1 MFYNNIQYDMFNLY
15 NSRLATGY
23 CDFGIPNIFN
33 MSNSLYFNNYNTN
46 NWNLGIFAEYA
57 PTNSYGGFGAIGG
70 QQIDSIGFGGGV
82 GSISAPGASF
92 INQNKKEE
100 ITNEESS
107 AESSTTTA
115 TETDTQ
121 EKTEDTKESKETK
134 ETDDK
139 KSSEEKAEVVD
150 EAKVEEEIQKKVA
163 KDPKKADYV
172 IIQNDEEGKTS
183 YIPIAGELT
192 KVEQDTIENSGAQI
206 VSKQAVEK
214 AQKEGHRKVE
224 HSKKLKNMS
233 TWDKIVT
240 GLKGAANGAIKMVT
254 DTFYPKDEN
263 GKFSWKKFGRN
274 MAILGATVAATV
286 LCPGVGTALMY
297 AGLAVGTAMTAKGV
311 VDICKLDGEST
322 QADLEKACETTG
334 QGIITAVTCRKGIK
348 FTVKN
353 NGLSSAS
360 VMKKPD
366 GNWVTNIGRS
376 TKTSAKDLTVG
387 GLKTMSKQFKQTGE
401 EIKILT
407 GKTNTTNKNS
417 KLRQIYKNRHAQYTK
432 NFKENRYDPLEKQ
445 IKTKSEELQ
454 TKIDQIDVELNKPN
468 IDSKTRAIL
477 EYKKG
482 NLETIKFSLD
492 KAKTKGD
499 YKAINNEISKIE
511 NEINGFKSKFKTD
524 REVTINGEKFDINDK
539 KRLSFK
545 KGIWNHRLFHKN
557 EDELLSF
564 RAWSKELN
572 RQKREFNALT
582 IEKNKVMRKAA
593 YKNYKDG
600 EIELKVNEYYPNI
613 IFKNR
618 FDRNWNLKKFYFE
631 DFNMKKL
638 WKKENLFQAGMM
650 GLSAYGGGVAE
661 VAMYSPCARFNNTGI
676 TSLNRTVSLFA
687 DSNYDNGDVY
697 SQEEFNG
704 LANACGLE
712 ANDIENIDEKEEA

>member
-1 MFYNNIQYDMFNLY
+1 MFNNIQYNMLDLY

-23 CDFGIPNIFN
+23 CDWRAMGSYDMPNIFN

-46 NWNLGIFAEYA
+46 NLNSGIFPQYA

-70 QQIDSIGFGGGV
+70 QQIDSIGFGGGF

-100 ITNEESS
+100 ITNEENS

-172 IIQNDEEGKTS
+172 IVQNDEEGKTS
-183 YIPIAGELT
+183 YIPITGELT

-206 VSKQAVEK
+206 VSKQAIEK

-233 TWDKIVT
+233 TKDKI
-240 GLKGAANGAIKMVT
+240 GAGIAGFFNGAVKMVT

-274 MAILGATVAATV
+274 MAILAGTAAATI

-334 QGIITAVTCRKGIK
+334 QGIITAATCGKGIK
-348 FTVKN
+348 STVKM
-353 NGLSSAS
+353 NGFSA
-360 VMKKPD
+360 KPV
-366 GNWVTNIGRS
+366 NVGRS
-376 TKTSAKDLTVG
+376 TKASAKDLTVG
-387 GLKTMSKQFKQTGE
+387 GFKTMVKQFKQTGE

-407 GKTNTTNKNS
+407 G
-417 KLRQIYKNRHAQYTK
+417 
-432 NFKENRYDPLEKQ
+432 
-445 IKTKSEELQ
+445 
-454 TKIDQIDVELNKPN
+454 
-468 IDSKTRAIL
+468 
-477 EYKKG
+477 
-482 NLETIKFSLD
+482 
-492 KAKTKGD
+492 
-499 YKAINNEISKIE
+499 
-511 NEINGFKSKFKTD
+511 
-524 REVTINGEKFDINDK
+524 
-539 KRLSFK
+539 
-545 KGIWNHRLFHKN
+545 
-557 EDELLSF
+557 
-564 RAWSKELN
+564 
-572 RQKREFNALT
+572 
-582 IEKNKVMRKAA
+582 
-593 YKNYKDG
+593 
-600 EIELKVNEYYPNI
+600 
-613 IFKNR
+613 
-618 FDRNWNLKKFYFE
+618 
-631 DFNMKKL
+631 
-638 WKKENLFQAGMM
+638 
-650 GLSAYGGGVAE
+650 
-661 VAMYSPCARFNNTGI
+661 
-676 TSLNRTVSLFA
+676 
-687 DSNYDNGDVY
+687 
-697 SQEEFNG
+697 
-704 LANACGLE
+704 
-712 ANDIENIDEKEEA
+712 

>member
-1 MFYNNIQYDMFNLY
+1 MFNNIQYNMLDWY
-15 NSRLATGY
+15 NSPLATGY
-23 CDFGIPNIFN
+23 CNFGIPNFSN

-70 QQIDSIGFGGGV
+70 QQIDSIGFGGGFD
-82 GSISAPGASF
+82 SISAPGASF
-92 INQNKKEE
+92 INQNKKAE
-100 ITNEESS
+100 TANEENST
-107 AESSTTTA
+107 ESSTTTA

-139 KSSEEKAEVVD
+139 KSSEEKAEVID

-172 IIQNDEEGKTS
+172 IVQNNEEGKTS
-183 YIPIAGELT
+183 YIPITGELT

-206 VSKQAVEK
+206 VSKQAIEK
-214 AQKEGHRKVE
+214 AQKKGHRKVE

-233 TWDKIVT
+233 TKDKI
-240 GLKGAANGAIKMVT
+240 GAGIAGVVNGVVKMVT

-274 MAILGATVAATV
+274 MAILAGTAAATI

-334 QGIITAVTCRKGIK
+334 QGIITAATCGKGIK
-348 FTVKN
+348 STVKM
-353 NGLSSAS
+353 NGFSA
-360 VMKKPD
+360 KPV
-366 GNWVTNIGRS
+366 NVGRS
-376 TKTSAKDLTVG
+376 TKASAKDLTVG
-387 GLKTMSKQFKQTGE
+387 GLKTMCKQFKQTGE

-407 GKTNTTNKNS
+407 GKTETTKNNS
-417 KLRQIYKNRHAQYTK
+417 KLGQIYQNRRAQYTK
-432 NFKENRYDPLEKQ
+432 NFKENRYEPLEKQ

-468 IDSKTRAIL
+468 INSKTKAIL
-477 EYKKG
+477 EYKKE
-482 NLETIKFSLD
+482 NLKTIKSSLD
-492 KAKTKGD
+492 KAKTKGG
-499 YKAINNEISKIE
+499 YNAINEKINSIE

-524 REVTINGEKFDINDK
+524 GEVTIKDVTFGRDDK
-539 KRLSFK
+539 NLLSFK
-545 KGIWNHRLFHKN
+545 SKGIRNHRLFHKN

-564 RAWSKELN
+564 RVWSKELN
-572 RQKREFNALT
+572 SQKREINALT
-582 IEKNKVMRKAA
+582 TEKNKVMRKAA
-593 YKNYKDG
+593 YKNYKEDT
-600 EIELKVNEYYPNI
+600 EMKTKVKEYYPNI

-631 DFNMKKL
+631 DFKIKKL
-638 WKKENLFQAGMM
+638 WKKENILPGLGI

>member
-1 MFYNNIQYDMFNLY
+1 MSNNIQYNMLDWY
-15 NSRLATGY
+15 NSPLATGY
-23 CDFGIPNIFN
+23 CNMGAMGSLGMPNISN

-46 NWNLGIFAEYA
+46 NWNSGIFAQYA

-70 QQIDSIGFGGGV
+70 QQIDSTGFGGGV

-92 INQNKKEE
+92 INQNKKVE
-100 ITNEESS
+100 TANEENSTENS
-107 AESSTTTA
+107 TESSTTTA

-121 EKTEDTKESKETK
+121 ENAEDTNESK

-139 KSSEEKAEVVD
+139 KSSEENSEVID

-172 IIQNDEEGKTS
+172 IAQKDAEGNTS

-192 KVEQDTIENSGAQI
+192 KAEQDTIENYGAQI
-206 VSKQAVEK
+206 VSKQSLEK
-214 AQKEGHRKVE
+214 AINQGHRKVE

-233 TWDKIVT
+233 TKDKIVT
-240 GLKGAANGAIKMVT
+240 GVMGAFNGAMKMVT

-334 QGIITAVTCRKGIK
+334 QGIITAATCGKGIK
-348 FTVKN
+348 STVKI
-353 NGLSSAS
+353 NGVSAKP
-360 VMKKPD
+360 VVKKTD
-366 GNWVTNIGRS
+366 GNWFTNKAVNIGRS
-376 TKTSAKDLTVG
+376 TKASAKDITVG
-387 GLKTMSKQFKQTGE
+387 GFKTMGKQFKQTGE

-407 GKTNTTNKNS
+407 GTTKTTNNNS
-417 KLRQIYKNRHAQYTK
+417 KLGQIYQNRRAQYTQ
-432 NFKENRYDPLEKQ
+432 NFKDSKYKPLEKQ
-445 IKTKSEELQ
+445 IETKSQELQ
-454 TKIDQIDVELNKPN
+454 NKIDDINSEIL
-468 IDSKTRAIL
+468 KTSDPKAKAIL
-477 EYKKG
+477 EYKKE
-482 NLETIKFSLD
+482 NLETIKSSLD
-492 KAKTKGD
+492 NAKTKGE
-499 YKAINNEISKIE
+499 YNAINDKINNIE
-511 NEINGFKSKFKTD
+511 NEINGFKSQFKTD
-524 REVTINGEKFDINDK
+524 GEVTINGVN
-539 KRLSFK
+539 FK
-545 KGIWNHRLFHKN
+545 KDDK
-557 EDELLSF
+557 ELLSF
-564 RAWSKELN
+564 KAWSKELN
-572 RQKREFNALT
+572 GQKREINALT
-582 IEKNKVMRKAA
+582 TEKNKVMRKAA
-593 YKNYKDG
+593 YKNYKND
-600 EIELKVNEYYPNI
+600 EIESKVNKYYTD
-613 IFKNR
+613 FKPITK
-618 FDRNWNLKKFYFE
+618 FDRNWNLKRFYFE

-638 WKKENLFQAGMM
+638 WKKENILPGLGI

-661 VAMYSPCARFNNTGI
+661 AVMYSPCARFNNTGI
-676 TSLNRTVSLFA
+676 TSFNRSVSLFA

-712 ANDIENIDEKEEA
+712 VNDIEKIDEKEEA

>member
-1 MFYNNIQYDMFNLY
+1 MFNNIQYDMFNNWY
-15 NSRLATGY
+15 NSPLATGY
-23 CDFGIPNIFN
+23 CNFVDMPNIFN
-33 MSNSLYFNNYNTN
+33 RSNSLYFNNYNTN
-46 NWNLGIFAEYA
+46 NLNSGIFPQY
-57 PTNSYGGFGAIGG
+57 PPINSYGGFGAIGE
-70 QQIDSIGFGGGV
+70 QQIDSTGFGGGF

-100 ITNEESS
+100 ITNEENST
-107 AESSTTTA
+107 ESSTTTA

-139 KSSEEKAEVVD
+139 KSSEEKAEVID
-150 EAKVEEEIQKKVA
+150 EAKVAEEIQKKVA
-163 KDPKKADYV
+163 KVPKKADCV
-172 IIQNDEEGKTS
+172 IVQNDEEGKTS
-183 YIPIAGELT
+183 YIPITGELT

-233 TWDKIVT
+233 TWDKIVA
-240 GLKGAANGAIKMVT
+240 GGMGVVNGVVKMVT

-334 QGIITAVTCRKGIK
+334 QGIITAATCGKGIK
-348 FTVKN
+348 STVKM
-353 NGLSSAS
+353 NGFSA
-360 VMKKPD
+360 KP
-366 GNWVTNIGRS
+366 VNIGRS
-376 TKTSAKDLTVG
+376 TKASAKDLTVG

-417 KLRQIYKNRHAQYTK
+417 KLRQIYKNRHAQYAK
-432 NFKENRYDPLEKQ
+432 KFKENRYDPLEKQ

-454 TKIDQIDVELNKPN
+454 TKIDQIDVELKKPN

-482 NLETIKFSLD
+482 NLETIKFSLE
-492 KAKTKGD
+492 KAKTKGG
-499 YKAINNEISKIE
+499 YKAINNEISNIE
-511 NEINGFKSKFKTD
+511 NEIKGFKSQFWTD

-539 KRLSFK
+539 NLLSFK

-557 EDELLSF
+557 EDELLSL
-564 RAWSKELN
+564 RVWGKELN

-582 IEKNKVMRKAA
+582 IEKNKVMREAA
-593 YKNYKDG
+593 YKNYKEDT
-600 EIELKVNEYYPNI
+600 EMQTKVKEYYTD
-613 IFKNR
+613 FKPITKW
-618 FDRNWNLKKFYFE
+618 DRNWNLKRFYFE

-638 WKKENLFQAGMM
+638 WKKENILPGLGI

>member
-1 MFYNNIQYDMFNLY
+1 MFNNIQYNMLDWY
-15 NSRLATGY
+15 NSPLATGY
-23 CDFGIPNIFN
+23 CNFGAMGSWGIPNIFN

-46 NWNLGIFAEYA
+46 NRNPGIFAQYA

-107 AESSTTTA
+107 TESSTTTA

-121 EKTEDTKESKETK
+121 EKTEDTKESK

-172 IIQNDEEGKTS
+172 IVQNDEEGNPS
-183 YIPIAGELT
+183 YIPITGELT

-206 VSKQAVEK
+206 VSKQAIEK

-233 TWDKIVT
+233 TKDKI
-240 GLKGAANGAIKMVT
+240 GAGIAGFFNGAVKMVT

-334 QGIITAVTCRKGIK
+334 QGIITAATCGKGIK
-348 FTVKN
+348 STVKM
-353 NGLSSAS
+353 NGLSA
-360 VMKKPD
+360 KPV
-366 GNWVTNIGRS
+366 NVGRS
-376 TKTSAKDLTVG
+376 TKASAKDLTVG
-387 GLKTMSKQFKQTGE
+387 GFKTMGKQFKQTGE

-407 GKTNTTNKNS
+407 GKTPTQKNNS
-417 KLRQIYKNRHAQYTK
+417 KLGQIYQNRRAQYTK
-432 NFKENRYDPLEKQ
+432 NFKENRYEPLEKQ
-445 IKTKSEELQ
+445 IKAKSEELQ

-468 IDSKTRAIL
+468 IDSKTKAIL
-477 EYKKG
+477 EYKKE
-482 NLETIKFSLD
+482 NLETIKSSLD
-492 KAKTKGD
+492 KAETKGG
-499 YKAINNEISKIE
+499 YNAINEKINSIE

-524 REVTINGEKFDINDK
+524 GEVTIKDVTFGRNDK
-539 KRLSFK
+539 NLLSFK
-545 KGIWNHRLFHKN
+545 SKGIRNHRLFHKN

-564 RAWSKELN
+564 RVWSKELSG
-572 RQKREFNALT
+572 QKREINALT
-582 IEKNKVMRKAA
+582 TEKNKVMRKAA
-593 YKNYKDG
+593 YKNYKEDT
-600 EIELKVNEYYPNI
+600 EMQTKVKEYYPNI

-638 WKKENLFQAGMM
+638 WKKENILPGLGI

-697 SQEEFNG
+697 SQEELNG

>member
-23 CDFGIPNIFN
+23 CDFGIPNFSN

-100 ITNEESS
+100 ITNEENST
-107 AESSTTTA
+107 ESSTTTA

-172 IIQNDEEGKTS
+172 IVQNDEEGKTS
-183 YIPIAGELT
+183 YIPITGELT

-206 VSKQAVEK
+206 VSKQAIEK
-214 AQKEGHRKVE
+214 AQKKGHRKVE

-233 TWDKIVT
+233 TKDKI
-240 GLKGAANGAIKMVT
+240 GAGIAGFFNGAVKMVT

-334 QGIITAVTCRKGIK
+334 QGIITAATCGKGIK
-348 FTVKN
+348 STVKM
-353 NGLSSAS
+353 NGFSA
-360 VMKKPD
+360 KPV
-366 GNWVTNIGRS
+366 NVGRS
-376 TKTSAKDLTVG
+376 TKASAKDLTVG
-387 GLKTMSKQFKQTGE
+387 GFKTMVKQFKQTGE

-417 KLRQIYKNRHAQYTK
+417 KLGQIYKNRHAQYTK
-432 NFKENRYDPLEKQ
+432 NFKENRYEPLEKQ

-454 TKIDQIDVELNKPN
+454 TEINKIDAELNKHN
-468 IDSKTRAIL
+468 IDSKTKAIL
-477 EYKKG
+477 EYKKE
-482 NLETIKFSLD
+482 NLKTIKFSLD
-492 KAKTKGD
+492 KAKTKGG

-511 NEINGFKSKFKTD
+511 NEINGFKSQFKTD
-524 REVTINGEKFDINDK
+524 REVTINGEKFNINDK
-539 KRLSFK
+539 NLLSFK

-564 RAWSKELN
+564 RVWSKELN

-582 IEKNKVMRKAA
+582 TEKNKVMRKAA
-593 YKNYKDG
+593 YKNYKEDT
-600 EIELKVNEYYPNI
+600 EMQTKVKEYYPNI

-618 FDRNWNLKKFYFE
+618 FDRNWNLKRFYFE
-631 DFNMKKL
+631 DFKIKKL
-638 WKKENLFQAGMM
+638 WKKENILPSLGI

-697 SQEEFNG
+697 SQEELNG

>member
-1 MFYNNIQYDMFNLY
+1 MFNNIQYDMFNNWY
-15 NSRLATGY
+15 NSPLATRY
-23 CDFGIPNIFN
+23 CNWGAMGSYDMPNIFN
-33 MSNSLYFNNYNTN
+33 MSNSLYFNNYSTN
-46 NWNLGIFAEYA
+46 NLNSGIFPQY
-57 PTNSYGGFGAIGG
+57 PPINSYGGFGAIGG
-70 QQIDSIGFGGGV
+70 QQINSTGFGGRF

-100 ITNEESS
+100 ITNEENST
-107 AESSTTTA
+107 ESSTTTA

-121 EKTEDTKESKETK
+121 EKTEDTKESKK
-134 ETDDK
+134 TDDK
-139 KSSEEKAEVVD
+139 KSSEEKAEVID
-150 EAKVEEEIQKKVA
+150 EAKVAEEIQKKVV
-163 KDPKKADYV
+163 KDPKKANYV
-172 IIQNDEEGKTS
+172 IVQNDEEGKKTS

-233 TWDKIVT
+233 TKDKIGA
-240 GLKGAANGAIKMVT
+240 GLAGFFNGAIKMVT
-254 DTFYPKDEN
+254 DTFYPKDED

-334 QGIITAVTCRKGIK
+334 QGIITAATCGKGIK
-348 FTVKN
+348 
-353 NGLSSAS
+353 GLSAKP
-360 VMKKPD
+360 VVKKPD

-376 TKTSAKDLTVG
+376 TKASAKDLTVG
-387 GLKTMSKQFKQTGE
+387 GFKTMSKQFKQTGE
-401 EIKILT
+401 EFKILT
-407 GKTNTTNKNS
+407 GKTKTTKNNS
-417 KLRQIYKNRHAQYTK
+417 KLGQIYQDRHAQYAK
-432 NFKENRYDPLEKQ
+432 NFRKNRYEPLEKQ

-454 TKIDQIDVELNKPN
+454 TEINKIDFEISQTNDTKA
-468 IDSKTRAIL
+468 RAIL

-492 KAKTKGD
+492 KAKTKGG

-511 NEINGFKSKFKTD
+511 NEINGFKSQFKTD
-524 REVTINGEKFDINDK
+524 GEVTIKDVTFYRDDN
-539 KRLSFK
+539 LSFK
-545 KGIWNHRLFHKN
+545 SKGIWNHRLFHKN

-572 RQKREFNALT
+572 SQKREINALT
-582 IEKNKVMRKAA
+582 TEKNKVMRKAA

-600 EIELKVNEYYPNI
+600 EIELKVNEYYPKLDQTLI
-613 IFKNR
+613 TR
-618 FDRNWNLKKFYFE
+618 FDRNWNLKRFYFE

-638 WKKENLFQAGMM
+638 WKKENILPGLGI

-676 TSLNRTVSLFA
+676 TSFNRTFSLLA

-697 SQEEFNG
+697 SQEEFKG
-704 LANACGLE
+704 LANACGVE

>member
-1 MFYNNIQYDMFNLY
+1 MFNNIQYNMLDWY
-15 NSRLATGY
+15 NSPLATGY
-23 CDFGIPNIFN
+23 CNWGAMGSYGMPNFSN

-46 NWNLGIFAEYA
+46 NWNSGIFPQCA
-57 PTNSYGGFGAIGG
+57 PTNSYSGF
-70 QQIDSIGFGGGV
+70 

-92 INQNKKEE
+92 INQNKKVETANEE
-100 ITNEESS
+100 IST
-107 AESSTTTA
+107 ESSTTTA

-121 EKTEDTKESKETK
+121 EKTEDTKESKET
-134 ETDDK
+134 DDK
-139 KSSEEKAEVVD
+139 KSSEEKAEVID
-150 EAKVEEEIQKKVA
+150 EAKVEEEIQKKVV
-163 KDPKKADYV
+163 KNPKKANYV
-172 IIQNDEEGKTS
+172 IVQNDEEGKTS
-183 YIPIAGELT
+183 YIPITGELT
-192 KVEQDTIENSGAQI
+192 KVQQDTIENSGAQI

-233 TWDKIVT
+233 TWDKIVA
-240 GLKGAANGAIKMVT
+240 GGMGVVNGAIKMVT

-334 QGIITAVTCRKGIK
+334 QGIITAATCGKGIK
-348 FTVKN
+348 
-353 NGLSSAS
+353 GLSAKP
-360 VMKKPD
+360 VVKKPE

-376 TKTSAKDLTVG
+376 TKASAKDLTVG
-387 GLKTMSKQFKQTGE
+387 GFKTMGKQFKQPGE
-401 EIKILT
+401 EFKILT
-407 GKTNTTNKNS
+407 GKTGTTKNNS
-417 KLRQIYKNRHAQYTK
+417 KLGQIYKNRHAQYAK
-432 NFKENRYDPLEKQ
+432 KFKENRYDPLEKQ

-454 TKIDQIDVELNKPN
+454 TEINKIAFEISQTNDHKA
-468 IDSKTRAIL
+468 RAIL
-477 EYKKG
+477 EYKKE
-482 NLETIKFSLD
+482 NLKAIKFSLD
-492 KAKTKGD
+492 KAKTKGG
-499 YKAINNEISKIE
+499 YKAINDKFNNIE

-539 KRLSFK
+539 KLLSFK
-545 KGIWNHRLFHKN
+545 SKGIWNHRLFHKN

-564 RAWSKELN
+564 RAWSNELN
-572 RQKREFNALT
+572 RQKREFYALT

-593 YKNYKDG
+593 YKNYKND
-600 EIELKVNEYYPNI
+600 EIESKVKEYYPNI
-613 IFKNR
+613 ILKTKL
-618 FDRNWNLKKFYFE
+618 DRNWNLKRFYFE

-676 TSLNRTVSLFA
+676 TSFNRTFSLLA